1 MAATYDISITDLKV
15 VIKTTSTGNTEIKT
29 FARDKHKA
37 KLSESSIFISD
48 INSSDDVFVFGDI
61 TVISTITNY
70 REGASDSI
78 TVPVS
83 IELLYTD
90 VIEDIEAPFFFE
102 ALQVDAAGAVGVV
115 VTEDYDE
122 REIVYLSPAALGN
135 IDYISYLSS
144 ALEIKRETLSY
155 DGFGNITGVIIT

>member
-15 VIKTTSTGNTEIKT
+15 VIKTTSTGNTEIET

-37 KLSESSIFISD
+37 KLSESIIFISD

-61 TVISTITNY
+61 TAISTITNY

-90 VIEDIEAPFFFE
+90 VIEDVEAPFFFE
-102 ALQVDAAGAVGVV
+102 ALQVDAAGAVGVD
-115 VTEDYDE
+115 VTTES
-122 REIVYLSPAALGN
+122 IVNDLNSTARNTQTLEKILKVLKN
-135 IDYISYLSS
+135 IDKTL
-144 ALEIKRETLSY
+144 IKIRE
-155 DGFGNITGVIIT
+155 